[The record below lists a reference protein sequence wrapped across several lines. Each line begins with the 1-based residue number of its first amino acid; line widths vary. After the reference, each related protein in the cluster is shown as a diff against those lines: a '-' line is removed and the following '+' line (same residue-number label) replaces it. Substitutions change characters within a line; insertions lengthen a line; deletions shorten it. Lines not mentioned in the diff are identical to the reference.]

1 VVVGLEELQHL
12 RRRLSRR
19 FGISAPIVVSYA
31 TPARREH
38 QLTGLTYA
46 TVTSEQDRGSR
57 LSRSHRD
64 VINSAVVPLLIVA
77 ADIYFNG

>member
-12 RRRLSRR
+12 RRRLSRW
-19 FGISAPIVVSYA
+19 FGINAPIVVSYA

-38 QLTGLTYA
+38 QTGLTYA